1 METPLVRLPT
11 TFYRVSLKA
20 IIRDAAGHVL
30 VVKEGN
36 DTNWGLPGGGWDHGE
51 TEHEALAREL
61 LEEVG
66 FRGDF
71 TSKIIATETFWLEHR
86 ESWLL
91 WLVYEITIDD
101 LNIQAF
107 SPGSDASEI
116 AWMYPAEFAS
126 LTTGTARWITGNLT

>member
-1 METPLVRLPT
+1 METPLIRLPT

-20 IIRDAAGHVL
+20 IIRDAAGRVL
-30 VVKEGN
+30 VVNEKS
-36 DTNWGLPGGGWDHGE
+36 DNWSIPGGGWDHGE

-61 LEEVG
+61 REEVG
-66 FRGDF
+66 FRGEF

-101 LNIQAF
+101 FDARAF
-107 SPGSDASEI
+107 SVGIDADAI
-116 AWMYPAEFAS
+116 AWMHPSEFKG
-126 LTTGTARWITGNLT
+126 LPTQTAAWITRNLA